1 MRQSLTR
8 LGPAAVAIPGIAAAA
23 LLLGGCGSGQ
33 DNATVKPSGPSTTG
47 SSATPGPGQAGKTRL
62 TITVRESQ
70 TSQPKTH
77 TLTCDPV
84 GGDLPKAKEAC
95 AALAT
100 AGVAGKDPF
109 APTPKNVMCTQIYGG
124 PETATVTGTWNGK
137 KVDSTFS
144 RKNGCEIK
152 RWGTLGLLFGPH
164 PPVR

>member
-8 LGPAAVAIPGIAAAA
+8 LGPAAVAIPGIAAA

-33 DNATVKPSGPSTTG
+33 DNATVKPSGPSTPG
-47 SSATPGPGQAGKTRL
+47 SSAPGRAGKTRL
-62 TITVRESQ
+62 TITVRDSQ
-70 TSQPKTH
+70 TAQAKTR

-84 GGDLPKAKEAC
+84 GGDLAKAKEAC
-95 AALAT
+95 AALT
-100 AGVAGKDPF
+100 AAGAAGQDPF

-152 RWGTLGLLFGPH
+152 RWGTLGVLFGPH

>member
-8 LGPAAVAIPGIAAAA
+8 LGPAAVALPGIAAA
-23 LLLGGCGSGQ
+23 LMLGGCGSGK
-33 DNATVKPSGPSTTG
+33 DTATVKPSGPSTSAPG
-47 SSATPGPGQAGKTRL
+47 SSAPGQAGKTRL
-62 TITVRESQ
+62 TITVRDSQ
-70 TSQPKTH
+70 TSQPKTR

-100 AGVAGKDPF
+100 AAATGKDPF

-137 KVDSTFS
+137 KVDATFS

-152 RWGTLGLLFGPH
+152 RWGTLALLFGSH